1 MSCPEIQNFVSSW
14 NRIHKQTSRALR
26 AAPADRME
34 WRPKEGMF
42 TFRELVSHLPK
53 AELMIARSALAGS
66 RQEVELDL
74 SNLTPDEIADIFD
87 RQHEELAEEV
97 SKLGSEQ
104 IGDVIEVFGKSI
116 PRLAL
121 LQGMVEHEIHH
132 RGQLYAFLR
141 LADVEPPSLFG

>member
-1 MSCPEIQNFVSSW
+1 MSCPEIKSFVSNW

-26 AAPADRME
+26 ATPADRME

-53 AELMIARSALAGS
+53 SELMIARSALAGS
-66 RQEVELDL
+66 PQEVELDL
-74 SNLTPDEIADIFD
+74 SNLTPDEIADLFD
-87 RQHEELAEEV
+87 RQHAELAEEV
-97 SKLGSEQ
+97 SKIDSEQ
-104 IGDVIEVFGKSI
+104 IGYVIEIFGKSI

-141 LADVEPPSLFG
+141 LVDVEPPSLFG

>member
-1 MSCPEIQNFVSSW
+1 MSCPEIESFVKNW

-26 AAPADRME
+26 AAPADKME

-42 TFRELVSHLPK
+42 SLRELVTHIPH
-53 AELMIARSALAGS
+53 AELMITRSALAGS
-66 RQEVELDL
+66 QQTVELDL
-74 SNLTPDEIADIFD
+74 SSSSPEEIADIFD
-87 RQHEELAEEV
+87 RHHAELAEEV

-104 IGDVIEVFGKSI
+104 IKDIVEIFGKSF

-121 LQGMVEHEIHH
+121 LHGMVEHEIHH

-141 LADVEPPSLFG
+141 LADVEPPSLF

>member
-1 MSCPEIQNFVSSW
+1 MSCPEIKNFVSNW

-42 TFRELVSHLPK
+42 TIRELVTHIPK

-66 RQEVELDL
+66 AQKVELDL
-74 SNLTPDEIADIFD
+74 SNLTPGEIADIFD
-87 RQHEELAEEV
+87 RQHAELAEEV

-104 IGDVIEVFGKSI
+104 IGEPVEIFGKSF

-121 LQGMVEHEIHH
+121 LQGMTEHEIHH

-141 LADVEPPSLFG
+141 LVDVEPPSLFG